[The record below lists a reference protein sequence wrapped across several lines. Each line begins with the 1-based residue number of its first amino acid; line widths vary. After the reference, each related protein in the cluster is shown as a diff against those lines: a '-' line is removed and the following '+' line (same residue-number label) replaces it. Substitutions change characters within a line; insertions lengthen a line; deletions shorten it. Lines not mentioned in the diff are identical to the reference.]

1 MELLK
6 PEDIVPYREPLF
18 KRIAKCIAST
28 NILVGT
34 GSLCHVDRGKDALSV
49 EQPVFYTITVE
60 NEANRRAILPLLFK
74 SLFGGLHST
83 SDTIQAM
90 SANILNLYQELDSG
104 LYQKLLKEMNDSGK
118 WSR

>member
-1 MELLK
+1 M
-6 PEDIVPYREPLF
+6 
-18 KRIAKCIAST
+18 
-28 NILVGT
+28 
-34 GSLCHVDRGKDALSV
+34 
-49 EQPVFYTITVE
+49 FYTITVE

-104 LYQKLLKEMNDSGK
+104 LYKKLMMVINDSGK
-118 WSR
+118 LSI